1 MSLIVVLYAALGFVA
16 GVIVNLLADYLPAR
30 RYHLLA
36 KANPFGS
43 QSIVPPIPPF
53 LPRRADGSGSRW
65 PIPQWSGLVAALSG
79 AAVFE
84 PRRRMRHVL
93 AEVGLALA
101 FALIAAQYG
110 TERSLPFLLFYAA
123 VFALVIIIDVEYR
136 WILFETIWPA
146 ALVAL
151 AEAAFMPRV
160 SLDNAVQGGLYGF
173 AILFGLYL
181 LGLVFARAMSAVT
194 GRRVGR
200 TVLGFG
206 DVLMATLSGLI
217 LGWQGLGPALFIM
230 VITGAVAALLFIA
243 NKLIRARRY
252 RMYSAIPYGPYIVIG
267 TAVMLYL
274 PWLGGEMVWRFLS
287 RL

>member
-1 MSLIVVLYAALGFVA
+1 MLFIVVLCAALGFVA

-43 QSIVPPIPPF
+43 QSIVPIIPPF
-53 LPRRADGSGSRW
+53 LPRRPDGSRW
-65 PIPQWSGLVAALSG
+65 PIPQWSGLVAALTG

-93 AEVGLALA
+93 TEMGLALA

-110 TERSLPFLLFYAA
+110 THRSLPFMLFYAA

-151 AEAAFMPRV
+151 AEAAFIPRV
-160 SLDNAVQGGLYGF
+160 SLDNAIQGGLYGF

-181 LGLVFARAMSAVT
+181 LGLVFARAMSAMT

-206 DVLMATLSGLI
+206 DVRMATLSGLI

-230 VITGAVAALLFIA
+230 LITGAAAALLFIA

>member
-1 MSLIVVLYAALGFVA
+1 MSFMVVLYAALGFVA

-30 RYHLLA
+30 RYHVLA

-43 QSIVPPIPPF
+43 QNIVPPIPPF
-53 LPRRADGSGSRW
+53 FPRRADGSMW
-65 PIPQWSGLVAALSG
+65 PIPQWSGIVAALTR
-79 AAVFE
+79 ANVFE
-84 PRRRMRHVL
+84 PRRRTRHVL
-93 AEVGLALA
+93 TEIGLALA
-101 FALIAAQYG
+101 FALVAMQYG
-110 TERSLPFLLFYAA
+110 ADRNLPFMLFYAA

-151 AEAAFMPRV
+151 AEAAFMPRI
-160 SLDNAVQGGLYGF
+160 SLDSAVQGGLYGF
-173 AILFGLYL
+173 GILFGLYL
-181 LGLVFARAMSAVT
+181 LGLVFARAMGVVT

-206 DVLMATLSGLI
+206 DVRMATLSGLI
-217 LGWQGLGPALFIM
+217 LGWQALGPALFIM
-230 VITGAVAALLFIA
+230 VITGAIAALLFIA

-267 TAVMLYL
+267 TAVMLYQ
-274 PWLGGEMVWRFLS
+274 PWLGGEMVWRFLN

>member
-1 MSLIVVLYAALGFVA
+1 MSFIVVLCAALGFVT

-43 QSIVPPIPPF
+43 HSAVPPIPPF
-53 LPRRADGSGSRW
+53 LPHRADGSLWS
-65 PIPQWSGLVAALSG
+65 IPLWSGVIAALTG
-79 AAVFE
+79 TEVFE
-84 PRRRMRHVL
+84 PRRRIRHIL
-93 AEVGLALA
+93 TEVGLALA
-101 FALIAAQYG
+101 FALIALQYG
-110 TERSLPFLLFYAA
+110 ADRSLPFMLFYAA
-123 VFALVIIIDVEYR
+123 VFALVIVIDVEYR

-151 AEAAFMPRV
+151 AEATFMPRI
-160 SLDNAVQGGLYGF
+160 SLDNAIHGGLYGF
-173 AILFGLYL
+173 TILFGLYL
-181 LGLVFARAMSAVT
+181 LGLVFARVVSVVT

-206 DVLMATLSGLI
+206 DVRMATLSGLI
-217 LGWQGLGPALFIM
+217 LGWQALGPALFIM
-230 VITGAVAALLFIA
+230 VITGAAAALLFIA